1 MKKALTVIAIAISL
15 MSCSVEDTCGNATGF
30 AQEMGEHGTEF
41 FIQLDGGDYFEVT
54 PQLFENTH
62 QGEYICIW

>member
-1 MKKALTVIAIAISL
+1 MKKVLITLTAVLTL
-15 MSCSVEDTCGNATGF
+15 MSCSTEDTCGNATGF
-30 AQEMGEHGTEF
+30 AQEQGEFGTEF

-62 QGEYICIW
+62 QGEYICI